1 MFLYLW
7 KYRNMDTKN
16 AVIILASLAQGARLE
31 IFRQLVQAGPI
42 GLAAGDIA
50 FKLNI
55 PGSTL
60 SFHLKELTH
69 AELVTAKQ
77 TGRYIYYAAAFNVM
91 NDLLGYLTENCCQL
105 EKSSSENLCCDG
117 LLCNEIAS

>member
-1 MFLYLW
+1 
-7 KYRNMDTKN
+7 MDTKN

-31 IFRQLVQAGPI
+31 IFRQLVQAGPD

-50 FKLNI
+50 IKLNI
-55 PGSTL
+55 PASTL

-69 AELVTAKQ
+69 AELVTSKQ
-77 TGRYIYYAAAFNVM
+77 IGRYIYYAAAFSVM
-91 NDLLGYLTENCCQL
+91 NDLLGYLTDNCCQS

-117 LLCNEIAS
+117 LLCNEVGS

>member
-1 MFLYLW
+1 M
-7 KYRNMDTKN
+7 NTKN
-16 AVIILASLAQGARLE
+16 AVTILASLAQGARLE
-31 IFRQLVQAGPI
+31 IFSQLVQAGPS

-50 FKLNI
+50 IKLKI

-77 TGRYIYYAAAFNVM
+77 TGRFIYYAAAFNVM
-91 NDLLGYLTENCCQL
+91 NDLLSYLTENCCQS
-105 EKSSSENLCCDG
+105 EKSSSENLCCDA
-117 LLCNEIAS
+117 LLCNKPVS

>member
-1 MFLYLW
+1 
-7 KYRNMDTKN
+7 MDTKN

-31 IFRQLVQAGPI
+31 IFRKLVQAGPI

-91 NDLLGYLTENCCQL
+91 NDLLGYLTENFCQL

-117 LLCNEIAS
+117 LLCNEISS